1 MSVINSKTNSGHKA
15 KTTRQRA
22 TIRDIAREA
31 GVSETTVSL
40 AFQPDSR
47 IGQKTR
53 ERVLAIGDRLHY
65 VPNSNAQ
72 ALRLGASNAIGFLVN
87 DITNPFYS
95 FMVRNAETIARSRGY
110 QAIFA
115 DGHWDPD
122 RELHAIE
129 SMIYSRVRG
138 ALVCPCEKSK
148 ESIGLL
154 DRYSVPYVIVDTA
167 PDNYKGS
174 LVGNN
179 LVAAGELAARHLLA
193 VHCRKIAMLTAD
205 RQMSSFSAF
214 QNIKRGFLGVLQK
227 HGISPDSVPV
237 VKAGLTIDAGK
248 YGFERLY
255 GSMGDA
261 DGVFCANDL
270 SAIGVM
276 EAADAKGVRIGQD
289 LAVIGIDDLDIS
301 ATPRISLTTIR
312 QPHERIVELAV
323 NALIDSIETH
333 DTTHV
338 RLVLDPELILRN
350 STRRTL

>member
-1 MSVINSKTNSGHKA
+1 MSAIKNNFGGETSTAS
-15 KTTRQRA
+15 QRI
-22 TIRDIAREA
+22 TIKDIAREA

-40 AFQPDSR
+40 AFQPQSR
-47 IGQKTR
+47 ISRKTR

-65 VPNSNAQ
+65 VPNSSAQ
-72 ALRLGASNAIGFLVN
+72 ALRMGTSNAIGFLVN

-95 FMVRNAETIARSRGY
+95 FMVRSAETIARNRGY

-122 RELHAIE
+122 RERHAIE
-129 SMIYSRVRG
+129 SMICSRVRG

-148 ESIGLL
+148 ETITLL
-154 DRYSVPYVIVDTA
+154 DRHSVPYVIVDTA
-167 PDNYKGS
+167 PDDYKGA

-179 LVAAGELAARHLLA
+179 LVAAGELAAEHLLA
-193 VHCRKIAMLTAD
+193 VHCHKIAMLTAD

-214 QNIKRGFLGVLQK
+214 QNLKRGFLGVLQR
-227 HGISPDSVPV
+227 HGISPDNVPV
-237 VKAGLTIDAGK
+237 IKAGLTIDAGR

-255 GSMGDA
+255 GNLRDV

-270 SAIGVM
+270 SAIGVL
-276 EAADAKGVRIGQD
+276 EAADAKNIRVGQD
-289 LAVIGIDDLDIS
+289 LAVIGIDDLEIS

-312 QPHERIVELAV
+312 QPHERIVDLAV

-333 DTTHV
+333 DTTLV
-338 RLVLDPELILRN
+338 RMSLDPELILRN
-350 STRRTL
+350 STRRTF

>member
-1 MSVINSKTNSGHKA
+1 MSVIHNKTEAGHDA
-15 KTTRQRA
+15 KLTSQRA
-22 TIRDIAREA
+22 TIRDIARKA

-40 AFQPDSR
+40 AFQPKSR
-47 IGQKTR
+47 ISQKTR
-53 ERVLAIGDRLHY
+53 ERVLAIGDQLHY

-95 FMVRNAETIARSRGY
+95 FMVRHAETIARRRGY

-122 RELHAIE
+122 RELHAVE
-129 SMIYSRVRG
+129 SMICSHVRG

-148 ESIGLL
+148 QTIALL
-154 DRYSVPYVIVDTA
+154 DRYSVPYVVVDTA
-167 PDNYKGS
+167 PDDYQGA

-179 LVAAGELAARHLLA
+179 LIAAGELAAKHLLEIR
-193 VHCRKIAMLTAD
+193 CRKVAMLTAD

-214 QNIKRGFLGVLQK
+214 QNIKRGFLGVLQR
-227 HGISPDSVPV
+227 HGISPDTVPV
-237 VKAGLTIDAGK
+237 IKAGLTIDAGK

-255 GSMGDA
+255 GSQGDV

-270 SAIGVM
+270 SAIGVI
-276 EAADAKGVRIGQD
+276 EAADGKNIRIGQD
-289 LAVIGIDDLDIS
+289 LAVVGIDDLDIS
-301 ATPRISLTTIR
+301 ATPRISLTSIR

-323 NALIDSIETH
+323 NALIESIETN
-333 DTTHV
+333 DASHV
-338 RLVLDPELILRN
+338 RLILDPELILRN
-350 STRRTL
+350 STRRAF